1 MKMKEDLESIKAKI
15 SHAAAWK
22 DKSQIEQYKDKFAL
36 RKKDAVHEKPT
47 VKLNDDNFTEFKQQ
61 MTGWMKALHPVIKKV
76 IDNLERPENRTV
88 DDADI
93 KNTLIDEMREQA
105 EEKYKINIQ
114 DSSER
119 QEREA
124 FEEEWYDTVTTKVWQ
139 IIIHNTETTSQAR
152 KLSDNASQSG
162 LLGWMKLVTHYDPR
176 QGIDMWQ
183 NLHE

>member
-1 MKMKEDLESIKAKI
+1 MAATEEFVQRKVQEAEERWKDRLDKEIAKFKEDMDKIKTNQAT
-15 SHAAAWK
+15 AGTWK

-88 DDADI
+88 DEADM
-93 KNTLIDEMREQA
+93 KKRLIDEMREQA

-119 QEREA
+119 QERA
-124 FEEEWYDTVTTKVWQ
+124 HSK
-139 IIIHNTETTSQAR
+139 
-152 KLSDNASQSG
+152 KSG
-162 LLGWMKLVTHYDPR
+162 TIP
-176 QGIDMWQ
+176 
-183 NLHE
+183 